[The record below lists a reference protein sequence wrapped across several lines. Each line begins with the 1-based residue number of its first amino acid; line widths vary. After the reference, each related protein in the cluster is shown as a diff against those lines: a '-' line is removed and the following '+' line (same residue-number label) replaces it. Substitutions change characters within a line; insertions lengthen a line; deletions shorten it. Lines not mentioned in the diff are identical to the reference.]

1 MGSVGRGS
9 DKNDYEVSD
18 DGDVI
23 SKLPHRVESN
33 FEYRLTRLLD

>member
-1 MGSVGRGS
+1 MGSVGRGG

-23 SKLPHRVESN
+23 SKLPHRARMTTPP
-33 FEYRLTRLLD
+33 F